1 MPSSSSSRNQR
12 SDRRAVAALAPS
24 TRRKARR
31 GGCREAHQDLWQR
44 PARRDHCGI
53 DEGRVSANYTRI
65 IDRVRRVFLH
75 VEFTTERRDVT
86 DYAIVLLIQ
95 IDGHM
100 ETVRVYDGA
109 HGVNELHRYGRQSGK
124 EAAEIFHRGTL
135 GEGMRAAI
143 EEAESGYEAMIE
155 SWSEQ

>member
-1 MPSSSSSRNQR
+1 M
-12 SDRRAVAALAPS
+12 
-24 TRRKARR
+24 
-31 GGCREAHQDLWQR
+31 
-44 PARRDHCGI
+44 
-53 DEGRVSANYTRI
+53 SANYTRL

-75 VEFTTERRDVT
+75 VEFTTDRREVI

-95 IDGHM
+95 IDDHL

-109 HGVNELHRYGRQSGK
+109 HGVNELHRYGRQTGK
-124 EAAEIFHRGTL
+124 DAAEIFHRGTL

-155 SWSEQ
+155 SWDKQ